1 METFAYSFA
10 AQHEKLEQLEGSLR
24 KLMTEN
30 EQLRANK
37 DFAVRL
43 NSNSTKTQ
51 EKDVKVFMT

>member
-1 METFAYSFA
+1 METFANSFA

-37 DFAVRL
+37 DVSVRL
-43 NSNSTKTQ
+43 NSNSTKTLRNGC
-51 EKDVKVFMT
+51 KGGK